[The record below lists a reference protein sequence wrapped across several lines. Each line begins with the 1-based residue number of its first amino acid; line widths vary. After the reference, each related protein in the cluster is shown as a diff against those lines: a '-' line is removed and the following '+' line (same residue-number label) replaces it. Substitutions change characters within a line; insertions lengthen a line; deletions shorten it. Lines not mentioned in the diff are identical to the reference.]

1 MSDIFYSQVDGN
13 LQEELNARGRSGR
26 YSRTTRDLQ
35 FMLEKIA
42 NVQLIPFSDNERTK
56 QIDAAILGGNTVR
69 TGEYLPSGP
78 NGYVSDRTYTTQ
90 ENTIANGQINQGT
103 VSPQV
108 NSSRRIPPYISSC
121 DITIG
126 DNSNGLLNNA
136 TINIII
142 PNPERDLN
150 FIESVYFRPGRA
162 CNVIIEHP
170 ETAVVGDNKLL
181 TDETLPSTI
190 KLAELYPNVFNVD
203 ELKSK
208 YGKLNSIAFDGII
221 TSFTFDYQLD
231 MSIQATITLTG
242 TSNIYT
248 DISLIIDSNAGTDL
262 IKLKNKET
270 IKSNP
275 INLKNFGAKST
286 LTNPYTKPKLN
297 PVTVDPNAF
306 KNYSTADDPIGT
318 IFSSF
323 YEKLNQEVQETIDFN
338 ETGKPRSEAEKRG
351 FTAEYK
357 KIQEIQQAK
366 GSIWAA
372 WGPPYKNAQYYKYI
386 TLGWLIDFIN
396 RVIITKVKGLSPEA
410 KVVCTAK
417 SDLCVSTFYEY
428 LTSCNPERVFFPK
441 TSESYGDLEW
451 YSDTDSYTNLP
462 TCIRADDNNETR
474 VMLPTNFFI
483 NMEVI
488 QEIVKSL
495 QEQQNFTLSAFLTQ
509 ISNEIY
515 DASGRAIYMKLIT
528 HPEIPNC
535 LLFYDVNKVS
545 FDTKVKPYAVPMFAN
560 HKYGTVIRDFKFS
573 AKLPSDASSLAYVVS
588 QDPSEIAESD
598 IAPYVAF
605 MYTANTIERT
615 GPHEVI
621 SNGITQA
628 DLDKINKIY
637 KDSHKKYLK
646 QYIEALVNFGNKP
659 TLLESR
665 TTLRDALEKHIQY
678 PTETI
683 KQSNQLN
690 APVIPFDVEFTID
703 GVNGFRYGD
712 VLTFDALPTRYKR
725 NAVFSIVSIVHTVG
739 SDGQWTTTVRCIMRP
754 AID

>member
-56 QIDAAILGGNTVR
+56 QIDAAILGGGTVR

-78 NGYVSDRTYTTQ
+78 DGYVLDRTYTTQ
-90 ENTIANGQINQGT
+90 ENTIINGKIKQGT

-170 ETAVVGDNKLL
+170 ETAVVGNNKLL
-181 TDETLPSTI
+181 TDKTLPSTS
-190 KLAELYPNVFNVD
+190 KLAELYPNIFNVN
-203 ELKSK
+203 ELKLK
-208 YGKLNSIAFDGII
+208 YGRLNSIAFDGII

-275 INLKNFGAKST
+275 INLKNFGSKAT

-297 PVTVDPNAF
+297 PDTLDPNAF
-306 KNYSTADDPIGT
+306 KNYSTADAPIGT

-323 YEKLNQEVQETIDFN
+323 YEKLNQEVQETIDFK
-338 ETGKPRSEAEKRG
+338 ETGKTRPDPEKRG
-351 FTAEYK
+351 YSAEYI
-357 KIQEIQQAK
+357 KIQEIQQDK
-366 GSIWAA
+366 DSMWAV
-372 WGPPYKNAQYYKYI
+372 WGAPYKNAQYYKYI

-417 SDLCVSTFYEY
+417 SELCVSTFYEN
-428 LTSCNPERVFFPK
+428 LISCNPERVFFR
-441 TSESYGDLEW
+441 TVMNEYGDLLW
-451 YSDTDSYTNLP
+451 YSKRNTSLP
-462 TCIRADDNNETR
+462 SSMRVIDDGSV

-488 QEIVKSL
+488 QEIVKAL
-495 QEQQNFTLSAFLTQ
+495 QEQKNFTLSAFLSQ

-515 DASGRAIYMKLIT
+515 DATGHAINMKLIT

-545 FDTKVKPYAVPMFAN
+545 FDTKVEPYAVPMFAN

-573 AKLPSDASSLAYVVS
+573 AKLPSDASSLAYVVN

-615 GPHEVI
+615 GPNEVI
-621 SNGITQA
+621 SNGITQE
-628 DLDKINKIY
+628 DLNKINEIY
-637 KDSHKKYLK
+637 KDSHKKFLK
-646 QYIEALVNFGNKP
+646 QYQEALVNFGNKP

-665 TTLRDALEKHIQY
+665 TTLRDALEKHLQY
-678 PTETI
+678 PTLTI

>member
-56 QIDAAILGGNTVR
+56 QIDAAILGGGTVR

-90 ENTIANGQINQGT
+90 ENSIAGETIIQGT
-103 VSPQV
+103 VSQQV

-136 TINIII
+136 TINIMI

-170 ETAVVGDNKLL
+170 ETAIVGNNKLL
-181 TDETLPSTI
+181 TDETLPSTS
-190 KLAELYPNVFNVD
+190 KLAELYPNVFNVN

-262 IKLKNKET
+262 IQLKNKET

-275 INLKNFGAKST
+275 INFKNPST
-286 LTNPYTKPKLN
+286 L
-297 PVTVDPNAF
+297 DSNAF
-306 KNYSTADDPIGT
+306 KNYSTADIPIGT

-323 YEKLNQEVQETIDFN
+323 YEKLNQEVQETIDFKEN
-338 ETGKPRSEAEKRG
+338 GQPRPDLEKQG
-351 FTAEYK
+351 YSAEYI
-357 KIQEIQQAK
+357 KIQEIQQEES
-366 GSIWAA
+366 SIWTV
-372 WGPPYKNAQYYKYI
+372 WGPPYKNAQYHKYI
-386 TLGWLIDFIN
+386 TLAWLIDFIN
-396 RVIITKVKGLSPEA
+396 RIIITKVNGLAPEA
-410 KVVCTAK
+410 KVVCTSK
-417 SDLCVSTFYEY
+417 SKLCVSTFYQN
-428 LTSCNPERVFFPK
+428 LVSCNPERVFFPLTNK
-441 TSESYGDLEW
+441 NYGNLVW
-451 YSDTDSYTNLP
+451 YANTEMPPCYADDTDTTSV
-462 TCIRADDNNETR
+462 I
-474 VMLPTNFFI
+474 LPTNFFI

-488 QEIVKSL
+488 QEIVKAL
-495 QEQQNFTLSAFLTQ
+495 QEQKNFTLSAFLSQ
-509 ISNEIY
+509 ISSEIY
-515 DASGRAIYMKLIT
+515 EASGRAIDMKLIT

-545 FDTKVKPYAVPMFAN
+545 FDTKVKPYALPMFAN

-573 AKLPSDASSLAYVVS
+573 AKLPSDASSLAYVVN

-621 SNGITQA
+621 SNGITQE

-637 KDSHKKYLK
+637 KDSHAKFLK
-646 QYIEALVNFGNKP
+646 QYQEALVNFGNKP

-665 TTLRDALEKHIQY
+665 TTLRDALQKHLQY
-678 PTETI
+678 PTSTI
-683 KQSNQLN
+683 KESNQLN

-725 NAVFSIVSIVHTVG
+725 NAVFSIVSVVHTVG

>member
-1 MSDIFYSQVDGN
+1 MSDIFYSQVDSN

-56 QIDAAILGGNTVR
+56 QIDAAILGGGTVR

-78 NGYVSDRTYTTQ
+78 DGYVSDRTYTTQ
-90 ENTIANGQINQGT
+90 ENTIINGKINQGI

-170 ETAVVGDNKLL
+170 ETAIVGNNKLL
-181 TDETLPSTI
+181 TDDTLPSTS
-190 KLAELYPNVFNVD
+190 KLAELYPNIFNVN

-275 INLKNFGAKST
+275 INLKNFGSKAT

-297 PVTVDPNAF
+297 PVTLDPNAF
-306 KNYSTADDPIGT
+306 KNYSTADAPIGT

-323 YEKLNQEVQETIDFN
+323 YEKLNQEVQETIDFI

-351 FTAEYK
+351 FTAEYI
-357 KIQEIQQAK
+357 KIQEIQQDK
-366 GSIWAA
+366 DSIWAV
-372 WGPPYKNAQYYKYI
+372 WGPPYENAQYYKYI

-417 SDLCVSTFYEY
+417 SELCVSTYYDF
-428 LTSCNPERVFFPK
+428 LISCNPERVFFK
-441 TSESYGDLEW
+441 TYADGYGDLPW
-451 YSDTDSYTNLP
+451 YSYLDDLP
-462 TCIRADDNNETR
+462 SSIRVIDDASV

-488 QEIVKSL
+488 QEIVKAL
-495 QEQQNFTLSAFLTQ
+495 QEQKNFTLSAFLSQ

-515 DASGRAIYMKLIT
+515 DASGHAINMKLIT

-535 LLFYDVNKVS
+535 LLFYDANKVS
-545 FDTKVKPYAVPMFAN
+545 FDTKVEPYAVPMFAN
-560 HKYGTVIRDFKFS
+560 HKNGTVIRDFKFS
-573 AKLPSDASSLAYVVS
+573 AKLPSDASSLAYVVN

-615 GPHEVI
+615 GPNEVI
-621 SNGITQA
+621 SNGITQE
-628 DLDKINKIY
+628 DLDKINEIY
-637 KDSHKKYLK
+637 KDSHKKFLK
-646 QYIEALVNFGNKP
+646 QYQEAIVNFGNKP

-665 TTLRDALEKHIQY
+665 ITLRDALEKHLQY
-678 PTETI
+678 PTLTI